1 MKKILIPVFASFMIF
16 AGTLT
21 NTNITAE
28 AATPTELIQVASKYK
43 GIPYRYGG
51 TTTAGFDCSG
61 YTSFV
66 FKQLGISIPRTS
78 AGQYGV
84 GTAVSKSNL
93 QVGDLVFFN
102 TSGKGVSHVGIYIG
116 NNNFIH
122 SSSSKGVS
130 VASIYDPYY
139 WGSRYIGAKRVA
151 TFTAAQQQ
159 QVAAPAPEVK
169 PAAID
174 FTKIASR
181 QAVATKLVN
190 ALGLNTSDTSS
201 KFPDVKA
208 GSELAGMTTA
218 LYNAG
223 IFSGDG
229 EGKFNLGSALTRA
242 EMAKVLVNAYGLT
255 LQEGNGMTFTDVPAS
270 HWAHNYVK
278 ILASNGVTNGVG
290 NGKYGVNDYVSLVDL
305 NTFIERASSKK

>member
-16 AGTLT
+16 AGTFT
-21 NTNITAE
+21 NTNNTAE
-28 AATPTELIQVASKYK
+28 AATPTELIQVASQYK

-66 FKQLGISIPRTS
+66 FKQLGISLPRTS

-84 GTAVSKSNL
+84 GTAVSKANL

-102 TSGKGVSHVGIYIG
+102 TSGRGVSHVGIYIG

-139 WGSRYIGAKRVA
+139 WGKRYIGAKRVA
-151 TFTAAQQQ
+151 TFTEAQQQ
-159 QVAAPAPEVK
+159 QVTQVPEVK

-174 FTKIASR
+174 FSVFASR
-181 QAVATKLVN
+181 QAVATKLVQ
-190 ALGLNTSDTSS
+190 ALGLDTTDTSS
-201 KFPDVKA
+201 KFVDVKA
-208 GSELAGMTTA
+208 GSEFAGITTA

-242 EMAKVLVNAYGLT
+242 EMAKVLVEAYDLT
-255 LQEGNGMTFTDVPAS
+255 LQPGNAMVFTDVPAS
-270 HWAHNYVK
+270 HWAHSYIQ
-278 ILASNGVTNGVG
+278 ILASNGITNGKG
-290 NGKYGVNDYVSLVDL
+290 NGVYGINDNVELAHLDL
-305 NTFIERASSKK
+305 FIERSANK

>member
-16 AGTLT
+16 AGSFT
-21 NTNITAE
+21 NTNNNTAE
-28 AATPTELIQVASKYK
+28 AATPTELIQVASQYK

-61 YTSFV
+61 YTSHV
-66 FKQLGISIPRTS
+66 FKQLGISLPRTS
-78 AGQYGV
+78 GGQYSI
-84 GTAVSKSNL
+84 GTAVSKANL

-102 TSGKGVSHVGIYIG
+102 TSGRGVSHVGIYIG

-151 TFTAAQQQ
+151 TFTEAQKQ
-159 QVAAPAPEVK
+159 QVAEVK

-174 FTKIASR
+174 FSVFASR
-181 QAVATKLVN
+181 QAVATKLVE

-201 KFPDVKA
+201 KFTDVKA
-208 GSELAGMTTA
+208 GSQYAGITTA

-223 IFSGDG
+223 IFTGDQN
-229 EGKFNLGSALTRA
+229 GKFNLGSALTRA
-242 EMAKVLVNAYGLT
+242 EMAKVLVEAYDLT
-255 LQEGNGMTFTDVPAS
+255 LQPGNVLEFTDVPAS
-270 HWAHNYVK
+270 HWSYNHVK
-278 ILASNGVTNGVG
+278 ILASNGITIGKG
-290 NGKYGVNDYVSLVDL
+290 NGIYGVNDNVELKDL
-305 NTFIERASSKK
+305 NTFIERASNK

>member
-16 AGTLT
+16 AGTFT
-21 NTNITAE
+21 NTSNNTAE
-28 AATPTELIQVASKYK
+28 AATPSELIQVASQYK

-66 FKQLGISIPRTS
+66 FKQLGISLPRTS

-84 GTAVSKSNL
+84 GTAVSKANL

-102 TSGKGVSHVGIYIG
+102 TSGRGVSHVGIYIG
-116 NNNFIH
+116 SNNFIH

-151 TFTAAQQQ
+151 TFTEAQQQ
-159 QVAAPAPEVK
+159 QVSQVTEVK

-174 FTKIASR
+174 FSVYASR
-181 QAVATKLVN
+181 QAVATKLVQ
-190 ALGLNTSDTSS
+190 ALGLDTSDTSS
-201 KFPDVKA
+201 KFVDVKA
-208 GSELAGMTTA
+208 GTEFAGITTA

-223 IFSGDG
+223 IFKGDA
-229 EGKFNLGSALTRA
+229 EGKINLGSALNRA
-242 EMAKVLVNAYGLT
+242 EMAKVLVEAYDLT
-255 LQEGNGMTFTDVPAS
+255 LQEGNVLEFKDVPAS
-270 HWAHNYVK
+270 HWAYNYVK
-278 ILASNGVTNGVG
+278 VLASNGVTIGKG
-290 NGKYGVNDYVSLVDL
+290 NGIYGINDNVALTDL
-305 NTFIERASSKK
+305 NTFIERASSK

>member
-16 AGTLT
+16 AGTFT
-21 NTNITAE
+21 NTNNTAE

-61 YTSFV
+61 YTSYV

-93 QVGDLVFFN
+93 KVGDLVFFN
-102 TSGKGVSHVGIYIG
+102 TSGRGVSHVGIYIG

-122 SSSSKGVS
+122 SSTSKGVS

-139 WGSRYIGAKRVA
+139 WGKRYIGAKRVA
-151 TFTAAQQQ
+151 NFTEAQQQ
-159 QVAAPAPEVK
+159 QVAKAAEVK

-174 FTKIASR
+174 FSIYASR
-181 QAVATKLVN
+181 QAVATKLVQ
-190 ALGLNTSDTSS
+190 ALGLDTSDKSS
-201 KFPDVKA
+201 KFVDVKA
-208 GSELAGMTTA
+208 GSDYAGITTA
-218 LYNAG
+218 LYNKG
-223 IFSGDG
+223 IFTGDAQ
-229 EGKFNLGSALTRA
+229 GKFNLGSALSRA
-242 EMAKVLVNAYGLT
+242 ELAKVLVEAYDLK
-255 LQEGNGMTFTDVPAS
+255 LQEGNVMEFTDVPAS
-270 HWAHNYVK
+270 HWAHLSIK
-278 ILASNGVTNGVG
+278 ILASNGITLGVG
-290 NGKYGVNDYVSLVDL
+290 NGLYGVNDNVALKDL
-305 NTFIERASSKK
+305 NVFIERASKK